1 MHNPGRYDE
10 YKRLTG
16 LDKPVVNFL
25 ETRGEVQDFVENA
38 YRTVAP
44 SIERYKERGFSSLQ
58 VGFGCTGGRHRSVYC
73 AQAFAKMVGDAFEGI
88 SIRLEH
94 REQGMITTIE
104 KK

>member
-1 MHNPGRYDE
+1 MFDCRGMHNPGRYDE

-44 SIERYKERGFSSLQ
+44 SIERYKERD
-58 VGFGCTGGRHRSVYC
+58 SVHC
-73 AQAFAKMVGDAFEGI
+73 KWDSAARGA
-88 SIRLEH
+88 S
-94 REQGMITTIE
+94 
-104 KK
+104 